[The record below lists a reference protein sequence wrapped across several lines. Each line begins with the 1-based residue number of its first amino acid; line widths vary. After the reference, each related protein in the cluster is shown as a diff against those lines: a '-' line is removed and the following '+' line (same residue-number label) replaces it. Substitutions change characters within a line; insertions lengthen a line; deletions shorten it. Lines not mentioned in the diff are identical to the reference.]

1 METDKIRIT
10 LGDWMWN
17 ASVVG
22 FINIIGEEN
31 ISYVSKDT
39 VEFSKNVLNEFEN
52 KYFNYLIETYKETLS
67 WYKIVDFKNTI
78 TYFENNEFSNF
89 NLKSLKQLNKYIK
102 DTIKY
107 YIKSASYKSVY
118 ELIDSKIDILEKEK
132 EINTIKEPKNDGE
145 FQNKKDDII
154 LEVKKSFDKISE
166 IIDYCNTVRG
176 KKYLAGKNVIYNVIK
191 NSWDGICFLNR
202 QTKEKDMY
210 IDYKK
215 YFVDPAMEYIDSD
228 KKKYKFSCITCNKS
242 IKDLNN
248 DLSFLNETGFDVGR
262 KSSHVWNFT
271 NDIAICPVC
280 KLIYSCIPAGMVY
293 VYDRGIYIN
302 ANFSIKKA
310 LNINNN
316 IKTDI
321 LVKNKKLSNQSI
333 YRALINSIN
342 EKVNENVKYELADI
356 QVIRFENGSYRF
368 NILARKTIETINKS
382 ESELNHII
390 NAGFKEAKINYNI
403 YELVV
408 KRIFNNQN
416 LYTLIHK
423 TILYKLTN
431 DESCYYNMSHVES
444 LLYINKKLLG
454 GMGYM
459 QNVDKE
465 RDIIKES
472 KSSGYHLREEY
483 KSKEADNKLPGISYR
498 LLNAL
503 KTDNK
508 NMFMDVTLNCYL
520 YVRKE
525 VPRVFIDAL
534 KDDDAFKTIGYAFVA
549 GLIDE
554 KKSKD
559 SQNA

>member
-31 ISYVSKDT
+31 INYVSKDT
-39 VEFSKNVLNEFEN
+39 IEFSKNVLNEFEN
-52 KYFNYLIETYKETLS
+52 KYFSYLIETYKETLS

-78 TYFENNEFSNF
+78 TYFENNEFNNF
-89 NLKSLKQLNKYIK
+89 DLKSLKQLNKYIK

-132 EINTIKEPKNDGE
+132 EINTIKEPKNDEE

-154 LEVKKSFDKISE
+154 SEVKKSFDKINE
-166 IIDYCNTVRG
+166 IIDYCSTVKG
-176 KKYLAGKNVIYNVIK
+176 KKYLAGSNVKYVFK
-191 NSWDGICFLNR
+191 NSWADICFLNR
-202 QTKEKDMY
+202 QTKEKDIY

-215 YFVDPAMEYIDSD
+215 YFVDPAMEYIDAD
-228 KKKYKFSCITCNKS
+228 KKKYKYSCFTCNKP
-242 IKDLNN
+242 IKDLKN
-248 DLSFLNETGFDVGR
+248 DLSFLKATGFDVER

-271 NDIAICPVC
+271 NDIAVCPIC
-280 KLIYSCIPAGMVY
+280 KLIYSCMPAGMVY
-293 VYDRGIYIN
+293 VYDNGIYIN
-302 ANFSIKKA
+302 ANFSIKKV
-310 LNINNN
+310 LKINNKL
-316 IKTDI
+316 KTDI

-342 EKVNENVKYELADI
+342 EQVNEKIKYELADI
-356 QVIRFENGSYRF
+356 QVVRFENGSYRF
-368 NILARKTIETINKS
+368 NILARKTIEAINKS

-390 NAGFKEAKINYNI
+390 NAGFKEIKINYNI

-408 KRIFNNQN
+408 RRIFNNQN

-431 DESCYYNMSHVES
+431 DENCYYNMSHVEN

-459 QNVDKE
+459 QNVDEE

-472 KSSGYHLREEY
+472 KSSGYHLREQY
-483 KSKEADNKLPGISYR
+483 KSKEADNKLSGISYR

-508 NMFMDVTLNCYL
+508 DMFMDVTLNCYL

-525 VPRVFIDAL
+525 VPRVFMDAL
-534 KDDDAFKTIGYAFVA
+534 KDDDSFKTIGYAFVA

-559 SQNA
+559 SQSA

>member
-1 METDKIRIT
+1 
-10 LGDWMWN
+10 
-17 ASVVG
+17 
-22 FINIIGEEN
+22 
-31 ISYVSKDT
+31 
-39 VEFSKNVLNEFEN
+39 
-52 KYFNYLIETYKETLS
+52 
-67 WYKIVDFKNTI
+67 
-78 TYFENNEFSNF
+78 
-89 NLKSLKQLNKYIK
+89 
-102 DTIKY
+102 
-107 YIKSASYKSVY
+107 
-118 ELIDSKIDILEKEK
+118 
-132 EINTIKEPKNDGE
+132 
-145 FQNKKDDII
+145 
-154 LEVKKSFDKISE
+154 
-166 IIDYCNTVRG
+166 
-176 KKYLAGKNVIYNVIK
+176 
-191 NSWDGICFLNR
+191 
-202 QTKEKDMY
+202 
-210 IDYKK
+210 
-215 YFVDPAMEYIDSD
+215 
-228 KKKYKFSCITCNKS
+228 
-242 IKDLNN
+242 
-248 DLSFLNETGFDVGR
+248 
-262 KSSHVWNFT
+262 
-271 NDIAICPVC
+271 
-280 KLIYSCIPAGMVY
+280 MVY